1 MNVLEYSMPR
11 MNYGYPQPRPS
22 NPTRNGGIFTSGETR
37 DTKTS
42 CSKEIMYLHLR
53 VSDRLDGWKFE
64 LGKSFYLQPSIYLS
78 FCQISRP
85 DLETLIRLFQTQNIS
100 TSCSRDEIIIPQ
112 AETLSVQNPD
122 LILFF
127 RCTQFTSAWWHL
139 RGRGQRFTTCVISEY
154 DRDSMSTFTQPENAF
169 NYSARISSWN
179 CIDLLCWN
187 YTGLGQFWATPL

>member
-1 MNVLEYSMPR
+1 MYSCFHLINYHLERLNLKMNVLEYSMPR

-85 DLETLIRLFQTQNIS
+85 DLETLIRLFQPKIFQLAA
-100 TSCSRDEIIIPQ
+100 
-112 AETLSVQNPD
+112 AEMKSSYLKRKHCLSKI
-122 LILFF
+122 LI
-127 RCTQFTSAWWHL
+127 
-139 RGRGQRFTTCVISEY
+139 
-154 DRDSMSTFTQPENAF
+154 
-169 NYSARISSWN
+169 
-179 CIDLLCWN
+179 
-187 YTGLGQFWATPL
+187 

>member
-1 MNVLEYSMPR
+1 MFKGDNVLTPEGLRQVGWMEIWTWEKFLSSAV
-11 MNYGYPQPRPS
+11 NLFIFLSNQSARPG
-22 NPTRNGGIFTSGETR
+22 NT
-37 DTKTS
+37 
-42 CSKEIMYLHLR
+42 Y
-53 VSDRLDGWKFE
+53 
-64 LGKSFYLQPSIYLS
+64 
-78 FCQISRP
+78 QIIS
-85 DLETLIRLFQTQNIS
+85 TQNIS

-139 RGRGQRFTTCVISEY
+139 RGLGQRFTTCVISEY